1 MPQET
6 TLNEVLEAV
15 QTLAGHVDEQFAE
28 VRADLSGVKQ
38 DLSGVKQDLS
48 GVKQDLSGVK
58 QDLSGV
64 KQDLSGVK
72 QDLADTKNELLTE
85 IDRFVVLHQTLDVEL
100 ASLRSR
106 CERME
111 LFMVRVGKKLDMEY
125 EPT

>member
-28 VRADLSGVKQ
+28 VRA

>member
-28 VRADLSGVKQ
+28 VRA
-38 DLSGVKQDLS
+38 DLS